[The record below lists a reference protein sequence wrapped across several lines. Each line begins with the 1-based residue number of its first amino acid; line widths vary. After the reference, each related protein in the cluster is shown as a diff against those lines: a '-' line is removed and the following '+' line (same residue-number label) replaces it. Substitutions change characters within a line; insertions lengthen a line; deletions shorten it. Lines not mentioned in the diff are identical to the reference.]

1 MIWLTFFL
9 SAAVIVLAAVK
20 LAEYGDAIG
29 YRTGLGSMFIGT
41 LLVASATS
49 LPELL
54 TAINSIRQ
62 DVVDLAAGGMLGSN
76 MFNMFLLGVL
86 SLIFFRQRV
95 LRRVAM
101 KHALSGSVAVFVIGL
116 TTFFIM
122 ARIGLRIGWVGLDS
136 LLVAGAGVAG
146 MWLIWANA
154 PGAPG
159 APSAPTPEEEEGI
172 PSLRWALVGF
182 TLAAAVLVLASP
194 HLVRSSAA
202 IADATGLSTGFIGA
216 FALAVITS
224 LPELV
229 TIIAAVRLGAHDL
242 AVGNLFGS
250 NIFNMFALGLTDL
263 FYTRGPLLTAI
274 SPDLVLVGLLGLLL
288 TGIGL
293 IGNQARLDRL
303 VLLVEVDG
311 ILLVVGGSGGAVGSV
326 SAGGWVVNSDAGCG
340 G

>member
-1 MIWLTFFL
+1 MIWLTFFV
-9 SAAVIVLAAVK
+9 SAAVIVLAAIK

-86 SLIFFRQRV
+86 SLLFFRQRV

-101 KHALSGSVAVFVIGL
+101 KHTLSGSVAVFVIGL
-116 TTFFIM
+116 ATFFIL

-136 LLVAGAGVAG
+136 LLVAGTGVAG

-154 PGAPG
+154 PGTPG

-172 PSLRWALVGF
+172 PSLRRALVGF
-182 TLAAAVLVLASP
+182 VLAAVVLVLASP

-202 IADATGLSTGFIGA
+202 IADATGLSAGFIGTL
-216 FALAVITS
+216 ALATITS

-263 FYTRGPLLTAI
+263 FYTRGTLLSAI
-274 SPDLVLVGLLGLLL
+274 SPDLALVGLLGLLL
-288 TGIGL
+288 TGVGL

-303 VLLVEVDG
+303 VWAVELDG
-311 ILLVVGGSGGAVGSV
+311 ILLVVGYLVGLWFLYV
-326 SAGGWVVNSDAGCG
+326 QGIGL
-340 G
+340 

>member
-9 SAAVIVLAAVK
+9 SAAVIVLAAIK

-86 SLIFFRQRV
+86 SLLFFRQRV

-101 KHALSGSVAVFVIGL
+101 KHALSGSVAIFVIGL
-116 TTFFIM
+116 ATFFIL
-122 ARIGLRIGWVGLDS
+122 ARIPLRIGWVGLDS
-136 LLVAGAGVAG
+136 LLVAGTGVGG

-154 PGAPG
+154 PGAPAVPAEPG
-159 APSAPTPEEEEGI
+159 EEKDI
-172 PSLRWALVGF
+172 PSLRRALVGF
-182 TLAAAVLVLASP
+182 TLAAVVLVLASP

-202 IADATGLSTGFIGA
+202 IADATGLSTGFIGTL
-216 FALAVITS
+216 ALATITS

-229 TIIAAVRLGAHDL
+229 TIIAAVRIGAHDM

-250 NIFNMFALGLTDL
+250 NLFNTFALGLADL
-263 FYTRGPLLTAI
+263 FYTRGNLLSAI
-274 SPDLVLVGLLGLLL
+274 SPGLALVGLLGMLLS
-288 TGIGL
+288 GVGL

-303 VLLVEVDG
+303 VWVVELDG
-311 ILLVVGGSGGAVGSV
+311 ILLVVGYLLGLGFLYLRGIGL
-326 SAGGWVVNSDAGCG
+326 
-340 G
+340 

>member
-1 MIWLTFFL
+1 MIWLTFFV
-9 SAAVIVLAAVK
+9 SAAVIVLAAIK

-54 TAINSIRQ
+54 TAINSIQQ

-86 SLIFFRQRV
+86 SLLFFRQRV

-101 KHALSGSVAVFVIGL
+101 KHTLSGSVAVFVIGL
-116 TTFFIM
+116 ATFFIL

-136 LLVAGAGVAG
+136 LLVAGTGVAG

-154 PGAPG
+154 PGTPG

-172 PSLRWALVGF
+172 PSLRRALIGF
-182 TLAAAVLVLASP
+182 ALAALVLVLASP

-202 IADATGLSTGFIGA
+202 IADATGLSAGFIGTL
-216 FALAVITS
+216 ALATITS

-229 TIIAAVRLGAHDL
+229 TVIAAVRLGAHDL

-250 NIFNMFALGLTDL
+250 NIFNMFALGLTDF
-263 FYTRGPLLTAI
+263 FYTRGTLLSAI
-274 SPDLVLVGLLGLLL
+274 SPDLALVGLLGLLL
-288 TGIGL
+288 TGVGL

-303 VLLVEVDG
+303 IWAVELDG
-311 ILLVVGGSGGAVGSV
+311 ILLVVGYLVGLWFLYV
-326 SAGGWVVNSDAGCG
+326 QGIGL
-340 G
+340 

>member
-1 MIWLTFFL
+1 MIWLTFFV
-9 SAAVIVLAAVK
+9 SAAVIVLAAIK

-54 TAINSIRQ
+54 TAINSIQQ

-86 SLIFFRQRV
+86 SLLFFRQRV

-101 KHALSGSVAVFVIGL
+101 KHTLSGSVAVFVIGL
-116 TTFFIM
+116 ATFFIL

-136 LLVAGAGVAG
+136 LLVAGTGVAG

-154 PGAPG
+154 PGTPG

-172 PSLRWALVGF
+172 PSLRRAFVGF
-182 TLAAAVLVLASP
+182 VLAAVVLVLASP

-202 IADATGLSTGFIGA
+202 IADATGLSAGFIGTL
-216 FALAVITS
+216 ALATITS

-263 FYTRGPLLTAI
+263 FYTRGTLLSAI
-274 SPDLVLVGLLGLLL
+274 SPDLALVGLLGLLL
-288 TGIGL
+288 TGVGL

-303 VLLVEVDG
+303 VWAVELDG
-311 ILLVVGGSGGAVGSV
+311 ILLVVGYLVGLWFLYLQ
-326 SAGGWVVNSDAGCG
+326 GIGL
-340 G
+340 

>member
-1 MIWLTFFL
+1 MIWLTFFV

-86 SLIFFRQRV
+86 SLIFYRQRV

-116 TTFFIM
+116 ATFFIL
-122 ARIGLRIGWVGLDS
+122 ARTRLRIGWVGLDS
-136 LLVAGAGVAG
+136 LMVAGSGIAG

-154 PGAPG
+154 PGSPG
-159 APSAPTPEEEEGI
+159 APSAPAPEEEGI
-172 PSLRWALVGF
+172 PSLRRALVGF
-182 TLAAAVLVLASP
+182 TLAAVVLVLASP

-202 IADATGLSTGFIGA
+202 IADATGLSAGFIGTL
-216 FALAVITS
+216 ALAMITS

-263 FYTRGPLLTAI
+263 FYTPGNLLSAI
-274 SPDLVLVGLLGLLL
+274 SPDMALVGLLGLLL

-303 VLLVEVDG
+303 IRVVEVDG
-311 ILLVVGGSGGAVGSV
+311 ILLVVGYLVGL
-326 SAGGWVVNSDAGCG
+326 GFLYLRGIGL
-340 G
+340 

>member
-1 MIWLTFFL
+1 MIWLTFFI
-9 SAAVIVLAAVK
+9 SAVVVVLAAIK

-62 DVVDLAAGGMLGSN
+62 DVIDLAAGGMLGSN
-76 MFNMFLLGVL
+76 MFNMCLLGVL
-86 SLIFFRQRV
+86 SLLFFRQRV

-101 KHALSGSVAVFVIGL
+101 KHALSGSVAVFVNGL
-116 TTFFIM
+116 TTFFIL
-122 ARIGLRIGWVGLDS
+122 ARLGLRIGWVGLDS
-136 LLVAGAGVAG
+136 LLVAGTGVAG
-146 MWLIWANA
+146 MWLIWANVPGT
-154 PGAPG
+154 PGAVP
-159 APSAPTPEEEEGI
+159 APASEEEGI
-172 PSLRWALVGF
+172 PSLRRALIGF
-182 TLAAAVLVLASP
+182 SLAVVVLVLASP

-202 IADATGLSTGFIGA
+202 IADATGLSTGFIGTL
-216 FALAVITS
+216 ALATITS

-229 TIIAAVRLGAHDL
+229 TIIAAARLGAHDL

-263 FYTRGPLLTAI
+263 FYTRGTLFSAI
-274 SPDLVLVGLLGLLL
+274 SPDLALVGLLGLLL

-303 VLLVEVDG
+303 VWVVELDG
-311 ILLVVGGSGGAVGSV
+311 ILLVVGYVVGL
-326 SAGGWVVNSDAGCG
+326 GFLYIRGIGL
-340 G
+340 

>member
-1 MIWLTFFL
+1 MIWLTFFV
-9 SAAVIVLAAVK
+9 SAAVIVLAAIK

-54 TAINSIRQ
+54 TAINSIQQ

-86 SLIFFRQRV
+86 SLLFFRQRV

-116 TTFFIM
+116 ATFFIL

-136 LLVAGAGVAG
+136 LLVAGTGVAG

-159 APSAPTPEEEEGI
+159 ASSPPAPEEEEGI
-172 PSLRWALVGF
+172 PSLRRALVGF
-182 TLAAAVLVLASP
+182 VLAAVVLVLASP

-216 FALAVITS
+216 VLLALITS

-250 NIFNMFALGLTDL
+250 NIFNMFALGLTDF
-263 FYTRGPLLTAI
+263 FYTQGTLLSAI
-274 SPDLVLVGLLGLLL
+274 SPDLALVGLLGLLL
-288 TGIGL
+288 TGVGL

-303 VLLVEVDG
+303 VWAVELDG
-311 ILLVVGGSGGAVGSV
+311 ILLVVGYLVGLWFLYLQ
-326 SAGGWVVNSDAGCG
+326 GIGL
-340 G
+340 

>member
-1 MIWLTFFL
+1 MIWLTFFV
-9 SAAVIVLAAVK
+9 SAAVIVLAAIK

-54 TAINSIRQ
+54 TAINSIQQ

-86 SLIFFRQRV
+86 SLLFFRQRV

-101 KHALSGSVAVFVIGL
+101 KHTLSGSVAVFVIGL
-116 TTFFIM
+116 ATFFIL

-136 LLVAGAGVAG
+136 LLVAGTGVAG

-154 PGAPG
+154 PGTPG

-172 PSLRWALVGF
+172 PSLRRALVGF
-182 TLAAAVLVLASP
+182 VLAAVVLVLASP

-202 IADATGLSTGFIGA
+202 IADATGLSAGFIGTL
-216 FALAVITS
+216 ALATITS

-263 FYTRGPLLTAI
+263 FYTRGTLLSAI
-274 SPDLVLVGLLGLLL
+274 SPDLALVGLLGLLL
-288 TGIGL
+288 TGVGL

-303 VLLVEVDG
+303 IWAVELDG
-311 ILLVVGGSGGAVGSV
+311 ILLVVGYLVGLWFLYV
-326 SAGGWVVNSDAGCG
+326 QGIGL
-340 G
+340 

>member
-9 SAAVIVLAAVK
+9 SAAVVVLAAVK

-116 TTFFIM
+116 ATFFIM

-159 APSAPTPEEEEGI
+159 APSASAPEEEEGI
-172 PSLRWALVGF
+172 PSLRRALVGF
-182 TLAAAVLVLASP
+182 TLTAVVLVLASP

-311 ILLVVGGSGGAVGSV
+311 ILLVVGYLVGLWFLYLR
-326 SAGGWVVNSDAGCG
+326 GIGL
-340 G
+340 

>member
-1 MIWLTFFL
+1 MIWLTFFV
-9 SAAVIVLAAVK
+9 SAAVIVLAAIK

-54 TAINSIRQ
+54 TAINSIQQ

-86 SLIFFRQRV
+86 SLLFFRQRV

-101 KHALSGSVAVFVIGL
+101 KHTLSGSVAVFVIGL
-116 TTFFIM
+116 ATFFIL

-136 LLVAGAGVAG
+136 LLVAGTGVAG

-154 PGAPG
+154 PGTPG

-172 PSLRWALVGF
+172 PSLRRALVGF
-182 TLAAAVLVLASP
+182 VLAAVVLVLASP

-202 IADATGLSTGFIGA
+202 IADATGLSAGFIGTL
-216 FALAVITS
+216 ALATITS

-229 TIIAAVRLGAHDL
+229 TVIAAVRLGAHDL

-250 NIFNMFALGLTDL
+250 NIFNMFALGLTDF
-263 FYTRGPLLTAI
+263 FYTRGTLLSAI
-274 SPDLVLVGLLGLLL
+274 SPDLALVGLLGLLL
-288 TGIGL
+288 TGVGL

-303 VLLVEVDG
+303 IWAVELDG
-311 ILLVVGGSGGAVGSV
+311 ILLVVGYLVGLWFLYV
-326 SAGGWVVNSDAGCG
+326 QGIGL
-340 G
+340 

>member
-9 SAAVIVLAAVK
+9 SAAIIVLAAIK

-29 YRTGLGSMFIGT
+29 YRTGLGGMFIGT

-86 SLIFFRQRV
+86 SLLFFRQRV

-101 KHALSGSVAVFVIGL
+101 KHALSGSVAMFVIGL
-116 TTFFIM
+116 VTFFIM
-122 ARIGLRIGWVGLDS
+122 ARIRLRIGWVGLDS
-136 LLVAGAGVAG
+136 LLVAGTGVAG
-146 MWLIWANA
+146 MWFIWANA
-154 PGAPG
+154 PGTPG
-159 APSAPTPEEEEGI
+159 APSAPAPEVEEEGI

-182 TLAAAVLVLASP
+182 TLAAVVLILASP

-202 IADATGLSTGFIGA
+202 IADATGLSTGFIGTL
-216 FALAVITS
+216 ALATITS

-263 FYTRGPLLTAI
+263 FYTRGNLFSAI
-274 SPDLVLVGLLGLLL
+274 SPDLALVGLLGLLL

-293 IGNQARLDRL
+293 IGNQARLDRFIW
-303 VLLVEVDG
+303 VVELDG
-311 ILLVVGGSGGAVGSV
+311 ILLVVGYLVGL
-326 SAGGWVVNSDAGCG
+326 GFLYLRGIGL
-340 G
+340 